1 LKKYNEF
8 KTFIKK
14 ENIFY
19 SDDWNSRELTISQA
33 SLVQEYNDQINNH
46 DVFLVFGPTTV
57 IFDILHLKKPVII
70 LNIKG
75 ADNGKWDWT
84 KSIQREVLN
93 ELKQHPL
100 IKVVNSL
107 DGFINTLEE
116 MTKRNK
122 FDNVTI
128 KSANVHKIFQEL
140 VN

>member
-1 LKKYNEF
+1 M
-8 KTFIKK
+8 
-14 ENIFY
+14 
-19 SDDWNSRELTISQA
+19 
-33 SLVQEYNDQINNH
+33 
-46 DVFLVFGPTTV
+46 TV

-128 KSANVHKIFQEL
+128 KSADGHKIFQEL